1 MLKRLTI
8 ATVSAAAMLAS
19 GAAIAKDDWFPSKHG
34 KDDQAGQS
42 NLMTPDQVKKAMTF
56 IKTGNVI
63 SLARTYSD
71 KMPLF
76 GHRKWATR
84 GTNGLSGGP
93 LADNKVIWMDD
104 FLATEIGQVGTQFDG
119 LGHIGIAD
127 KFYNGIPAKDIFGPT
142 GLKKLGIEHIKPF
155 FTKGILVDMVAYK
168 GAPMDGGQEISVEDI
183 VGALEKQGMSADNI
197 GTGDVV
203 MFHTGWVR
211 HWIKD
216 NATYNGA
223 VPGIGIKAGEW
234 LAAKGVVIV
243 GSDTWPV
250 EVVPNPD
257 PKQAFPVHQILLAKN
272 GIFIHENAA
281 TERLAEAKVY
291 EFAYIFNPL
300 AVQGGTGSPGNALAV
315 Y

>member
-1 MLKRLTI
+1 MLTKYA
-8 ATVSAAAMLAS
+8 ATVAAVMLAS
-19 GAAIAKDDWFPSKHG
+19 SVASAEDKWYPSPFG

-42 NLMTPDQVKKAMTF
+42 NLMTPDKVKEAMTY
-56 IKTGNVI
+56 IKQGKVI

-93 LADNKVIWMDD
+93 LGANKVIWMDD

-119 LGHIGIAD
+119 LGHIGIGD
-127 KFYNGIPAKDIFGPT
+127 KFYNGIAAKDTFGPT
-142 GLKKLGIEHIKPF
+142 GMKKLGIEHVKPF
-155 FTKGILVDMVAYK
+155 FTKGILVDMVAFK
-168 GAPMDGGQEISVEDI
+168 GAPMDGGQEISVADI
-183 VGALEKQGMSADNI
+183 NGALKKQGLSADSI
-197 GTGDVV
+197 GKGDVV

-211 HWIKD
+211 YWIKD
-216 NATYNGA
+216 NNTYNGA
-223 VPGIGIKAGEW
+223 VPGIGIEAGKW
-234 LAAKGVVIV
+234 LAAKGVAIV
-243 GSDTWPV
+243 ASDTWPV

-257 PKQAFPVHQILLAKN
+257 KNQAFPVHQILLTKN

-281 TERLAEAKVY
+281 TERLAAAKVY

>member
-1 MLKRLTI
+1 MLNKLMI
-8 ATVSAAAMLAS
+8 ATA
-19 GAAIAKDDWFPSKHG
+19 GAALLISGSAFAKDDWFPSKYG

-42 NLMTPDQVKKAMTF
+42 NLMTPDRVKKAMGY
-56 IKTGNVI
+56 IKQGKTI

-93 LADNKVIWMDD
+93 LAANKVVWMDD

-119 LGHIGIAD
+119 LGHIGIGD
-127 KFYNGIPAKDIFGPT
+127 KFYNGTPAKDMFGPT
-142 GLKKLGIEHIKPF
+142 GLKKLGMEHVKPF
-155 FTKGILVDMVAYK
+155 FTKGVLVDMVLFK
-168 GAPMDGGQEISVEDI
+168 GAPMDGGQEISVADI
-183 VGALEKQGMSADNI
+183 TGALKKQGLSADSI
-197 GTGDVV
+197 GEGDVV

-216 NATYNGA
+216 NKTYNGA
-223 VPGIGIKAGEW
+223 VPGIGIEAGRW

-257 PKQAFPVHQILLAKN
+257 PKQAFPVHQILLTRN
-272 GIFIHENAA
+272 GVFIHENAA
-281 TERLAEAKVY
+281 TELLAAAKAY

-315 Y
+315 F